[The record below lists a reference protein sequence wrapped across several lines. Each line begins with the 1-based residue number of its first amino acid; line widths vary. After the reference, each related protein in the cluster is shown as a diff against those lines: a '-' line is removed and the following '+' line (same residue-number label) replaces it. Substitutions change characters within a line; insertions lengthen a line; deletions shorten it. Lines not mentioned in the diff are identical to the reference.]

1 MKARF
6 WIPFVL
12 LILLIAGT
20 FVGLRW
26 TGDAPPAPG
35 TLPQHS
41 RRAVKAKAKDKAKTK
56 TGKDAGTG
64 TTSKDLEVDESPLE
78 IARGLRPLATTLD
91 EQTFA
96 RQSER
101 LANHEVDLAFADAL
115 RLASSHP
122 PSLTP
127 EQQELLDWKDEA
139 EDAVG
144 EDKRHLAELT
154 RQLAKAPEASRDA
167 LEDQLEVAKAQLELD
182 QDEFDAASDDLER
195 AGGDPQAR
203 LHRLRAAR
211 EAADKES
218 ATHPFPAVAV
228 PGRPTL
234 ISEVRDWMHLRQKT
248 AHLEEAERL
257 MQEKGAHLEA
267 RRESLARSLDEDW
280 DARTEAKTK
289 AAGFAKGKPAADRGR
304 SRQDAKATLV
314 SLRKH
319 MDEQRI
325 LADLGK
331 RVQDQKDLVAIYG
344 SWGDLSEYQ
353 SDQAIHGALIR
364 LLWILFIA
372 LAVLLIGHML
382 DQRFKPKHGDQRTGA
397 LGLVLKVALRIVG
410 ALAILLIVLG
420 IPAQTTTILGLAGAG
435 LTVALKDVILAFLGW
450 FMLVGRHG
458 LRVGDWVEIKG
469 VSGEVVEIGLLRTVL
484 METGGWSD
492 TAHPTG
498 RRVAFMNSFAIEGH
512 FFNFSTSGQWMWDE
526 LKATVPA
533 GHDPYP
539 ILDGIQKMVEEQTQV
554 NAKQAE
560 GEWQSATKRY
570 RVQAFSTVPQ
580 LHVITTAGGIEVRVR
595 YIARAHEK
603 DAIRQRLNQAVM
615 DLLHGKPK
623 ES

>member
-6 WIPFVL
+6 WIPLVLLVL
-12 LILLIAGT
+12 LIGGT
-20 FVGLRW
+20 FMGLRW

-41 RRAVKAKAKDKAKTK
+41 RRAVKAKAKDKGKAKGAK
-56 TGKDAGTG
+56 ELGTG
-64 TTSKDLEVDESPLE
+64 TTSKDFDVDESPLE
-78 IARGLRPLATTLD
+78 IARGLRHLATSLD

-96 RQSER
+96 RQAER

-122 PSLTP
+122 PTLTP
-127 EQQELLDWKDEA
+127 DQQELLDWKDEA
-139 EDAVG
+139 EDAVNA
-144 EDKRHLAELT
+144 DKRHLAELT
-154 RQLAKAPEASRDA
+154 RQLAKAPDAARDA

-182 QDEFDAASDDLER
+182 QDEFEAASDDLER

-211 EAADKES
+211 EVADKEF
-218 ATHPFPAVAV
+218 AAHPFPALAV

-234 ISEVRDWMHLRQKT
+234 ISELRDWIHLRQKT
-248 AHLEEAERL
+248 ARLEEAERL

-267 RRESLARSLDEDW
+267 RRTSLAQSLDESW
-280 DARTEAKTK
+280 DARAEAKSK
-289 AAGFAKGKPAADRGR
+289 AEGFAKGKPAADRGR
-304 SRQDAKATLV
+304 SREDAKATLIN
-314 SLRKH
+314 LRKH

-331 RVQDQKDLVAIYG
+331 RAQDQKDLVAIYG
-344 SWGDLSEYQ
+344 AWGDLAEYQ
-353 SDQAIHGALIR
+353 ADQAIHGALTR

-372 LAVLLIGHML
+372 LAVLLLGLLL
-382 DQRFKPKHGDQRTGA
+382 DHRFKPKEGDQRTGA
-397 LGLVLKVALRIVG
+397 LGLVLKVALQISG
-410 ALAILLIVLG
+410 ALAILLIILG

-469 VSGEVVEIGLLRTVL
+469 VSGEVVEIGMLRTVL

-526 LKATVPA
+526 LKATVPS
-533 GHDPYP
+533 GQDPYP
-539 ILDGIQKMVEEQTQV
+539 ILEGLQKLVEAQTEA

-560 GEWQSATKRY
+560 GEWQKVTKRY

-580 LHVITTAGGIEVRVR
+580 LNVATTAGGIEVRVR

-615 DLLHGKPK
+615 DLLHGKP
-623 ES
+623 SGS